1 MTKLTNE
8 QLDNYHSGR
17 MSESEMA
24 DFNKLLESDP
34 ALKAESDLQSDI
46 VNGLKEYRK
55 LELKS
60 RMDAIN
66 VGPTWIEFAQQSA
79 LMKSFGG
86 VIIASLIGTGI
97 YIYGERP
104 VENGSDQLAT
114 VEAQKVESIDFVWS
128 LGEEDESSTSVALD
142 KPQKIVETLESDSRE
157 DFTQSKPSAS
167 DAIEQAVAK
176 NNTESSQSEPEVKN
190 EVYKPT
196 FEAPAAESIS
206 DESEFTTTDLDEI
219 PSNSESAVAE
229 NTIDV
234 RSEITKSSIIKYKY
248 YDGKLFLN
256 GAFDKAP
263 YEILEINSASGR
275 RIYVYYLGSYYK
287 VSNADKL
294 TELPKVNN
302 PEVISELK
310 LLRENK

>member
-34 ALKAESDLQSDI
+34 ALKAENDFQSDI
-46 VNGLKEYRK
+46 INGLKEYRK

-60 RMDAIN
+60 RLDAIN

-97 YIYGERP
+97 YLYGERT
-104 VENGSDQLAT
+104 EDIASDELAT
-114 VEAQKVESIDFVWS
+114 VEAQEVESIDFVWS
-128 LGEEDESSTSVALD
+128 LGEEEDSNSTQSVELEKPQELPVHAVAQNSKTEESVISETTDTSDNLVVEDLESTS
-142 KPQKIVETLESDSRE
+142 E
-157 DFTQSKPSAS
+157 
-167 DAIEQAVAK
+167 AK
-176 NNTESSQSEPEVKN
+176 QE
-190 EVYKPT
+190 EVYKPS
-196 FEAPAAESIS
+196 FEAPNAESIS
-206 DESEFTTTDLDEI
+206 DETEFETTGLDEI
-219 PSNSESAVAE
+219 PSSTSNVISENS
-229 NTIDV
+229 IDV

-275 RIYVYYLGSYYK
+275 RIYVYYIGSYYK
-287 VSNADKL
+287 VGNADKL
-294 TELPKVNN
+294 TELPKVTNTD
-302 PEVISELK
+302 VINELK
-310 LLRENK
+310 MLRENK